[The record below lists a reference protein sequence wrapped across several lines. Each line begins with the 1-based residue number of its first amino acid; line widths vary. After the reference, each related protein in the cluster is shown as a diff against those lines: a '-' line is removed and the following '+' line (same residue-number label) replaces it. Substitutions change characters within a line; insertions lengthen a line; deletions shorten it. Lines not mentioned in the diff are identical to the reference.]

1 MPIFDLKVNKR
12 KNIRN
17 NEADKKDEKRGMKV
31 ILNKNGIITF
41 ERM

>member
-1 MPIFDLKVNKR
+1 MPFFDLKVNRR

-17 NEADKKDEKRGMKV
+17 NKLIKKDEKRGMKV

>member
-1 MPIFDLKVNKR
+1 MPIFDLKVNR
-12 KNIRN
+12 KKYPKQQ
-17 NEADKKDEKRGMKV
+17 ADKKRWKRGMKV